1 MEKKAATK
9 KHYINVAIAALIFV
23 LVSLILKPGNGL
35 TDKGVITVA
44 LFAAT
49 IYCWIFVGVDWPS
62 LLVPGAL
69 VALGVMSQTQM
80 LAISFGNM
88 CFAYV
93 LTTMLVN
100 VALEDTNVI
109 EKIATWFI
117 SRKICKGH
125 PWVFLGMFL
134 FSIVFLELFLDCVPV
149 TLIYLVMADKIC
161 QMLGYDKGSRF
172 GKALV
177 YSILVLVI
185 IPYGATPISH
195 PGAVLMMGFL
205 QNVGLPITA
214 GQYMAIGVPFSFL
227 SLIIVMLILKFMIR
241 PDFTKFEAYD
251 PDRMAENLEPLS
263 LKGKIAVGVF
273 LCIVFCWLA
282 PDIFKGIAPSFA
294 AIFSQMSF
302 VAPPILG
309 IAILAIIHIDDE
321 PILNV
326 KKDLFR
332 IPHPTLIFIV
342 GIQAFANTLTN
353 EATGV
358 STWLGNIFAP
368 FAQSISGSA
377 VIWITLLMTIVM
389 TQFLSNIVVLNL
401 IWAAFMPV
409 FFALN
414 EGGADFNIAAW
425 GVVMVLAANVA
436 FMFPSASV
444 CAPMNFTSGY
454 LEVSDGIKYG
464 APVVVILYIVCCVIC
479 YPLASL
485 VM

>member
-1 MEKKAATK
+1 MAKSETSKRYL
-9 KHYINVAIAALIFV
+9 HIAIALIIFIV
-23 LVSLILKPGNGL
+23 VNLLLHPGNGL

-44 LFAAT
+44 LFAGT
-49 IYCWIFVGVDWPS
+49 IWLWIFVGVDWPS

-69 VALGVMSQTQM
+69 IAFGVMSQTQM
-80 LAISFGNM
+80 LAVSFGNM

-100 VALEDTNVI
+100 VALEDTGVI
-109 EKIATWFI
+109 EKVATWFI
-117 SRKICKGH
+117 SRKMCKGR

-134 FSIVFLELFLDCVPV
+134 FSCVFLEFFLDCVPV
-149 TLIYLVMADKIC
+149 TLIYLVMADRIC
-161 QMLGYDKGSRF
+161 QMLGYEKGSRF
-172 GKALV
+172 GQALV

-205 QNVGLPITA
+205 EQVGLPITA
-214 GQYMAIGVPFSFL
+214 GQYMAVGVPFSL
-227 SLIIVMLILKFMIR
+227 LALVIVMLILKFMVR
-241 PDFTKFEAYD
+241 PDFTKFDAYD
-251 PDRMAENLEPLS
+251 PDEMRKS
-263 LKGKIAVGVF
+263 LKPLDAKGKVAVVIFIA
-273 LCIVFCWLA
+273 IVFCWLA
-282 PDIFKGIAPSFA
+282 PDIFKAFAPEFA
-294 AIFSQMSF
+294 GIFSQMGF
-302 VAPPILG
+302 VAPPTLG
-309 IAILAIIHIDDE
+309 VALLAVIHIDDK

-332 IPHPTLIFIV
+332 IPLPTLIFSV

-368 FAQSISGSA
+368 FAESIPGGA
-377 VIWITLLMTIVM
+377 VVWITLLLTIVM

-409 FFALN
+409 LMALN
-414 EGGADFNIAAW
+414 ASGGSFNIAAW
-425 GVVMVLAANVA
+425 GVVMVLVANVA

-444 CAPMNFTSGY
+444 CSPMCFTSGY
-454 LEVSDGIKYG
+454 LEVKHGISYG
-464 APVVVILYIVCCVIC
+464 LPAVVILYVIACVLC
-479 YPLASL
+479 YPMACVL
-485 VM
+485 M